1 MPKAHLS
8 ITPHLPLQEGKQTGH
23 EDKSRVRTETLVG
36 NPLVLCV
43 PGKLWARPSS
53 GRQAWRGE
61 GAGLPRS
68 GAGASMGTVGR
79 QPWEDVGE
87 CPWGAGWA
95 GVPTYVQGGHGAVM
109 RALGGHGRPCWPSW
123 EFVFSCKMGPWD
135 TLEGCLA
142 KGWATEEGEGRSGC
156 RKPRPGVGR
165 QRGAC
170 GASLRLVGGPDP
182 RLPGGGAPLPPV
194 SARSV
199 PGALHCCG
207 VGASC
212 PWTWA

>member
-8 ITPHLPLQEGKQTGH
+8 ITPHFPLQGGKQTGH

-43 PGKLWARPSS
+43 PGRLWPRPSS
-53 GRQAWRGE
+53 VRQAWRGE
-61 GAGLPRS
+61 GTGLPRS

-95 GVPTYVQGGHGAVM
+95 GAPRYAQGGHGAVM

-123 EFVFSCKMGPWD
+123 EFAFSCEMGPWD
-135 TLEGCLA
+135 ALEGCLA
-142 KGWATEEGEGRSGC
+142 NGWATEEGEGRSGC
-156 RKPRPGVGR
+156 RK
-165 QRGAC
+165 A
-170 GASLRLVGGPDP
+170 
-182 RLPGGGAPLPPV
+182 
-194 SARSV
+194 
-199 PGALHCCG
+199 
-207 VGASC
+207 
-212 PWTWA
+212 